1 MHCQDRVGVTLT
13 RGGEDGGVWL
23 LLLLLILLLLLLLLG
38 ILQIILFRR
47 ADYHIIASQS
57 RKYQAV
63 QGTST
68 PTERVISKPGFTL
81 TKRKLLKDVLE

>member
-1 MHCQDRVGVTLT
+1 MSRWTGWGERNSLPAG
-13 RGGEDGGVWL
+13 GGEDGGVWL
-23 LLLLLILLLLLLLLG
+23 LLLLLILLLMA
-38 ILQIILFRR
+38 IIQIILFRR

-57 RKYQAV
+57 RKYQAL

-81 TKRKLLKDVLE
+81 TKRRLLKDVLE